1 MRQLA
6 YTGWTIH
13 SFVKIVI
20 SYHIHTF
27 ILVYSEEPTFVLKI
41 ILYAFMPSMIFI
53 HLQTKLYSVIML
65 F

>member
-1 MRQLA
+1 MGKLA

-13 SFVKIVI
+13 SFVKIEI

-41 ILYAFMPSMIFI
+41 FLYAFMRSMIFI
-53 HLQTKLYSVIML
+53 YLQTKLYSVIML